1 MYNIRRNCFE
11 TNSSSESDYFDFE
24 DEEEYSIKIKQT
36 IRTSII
42 WLDDVS
48 DERMDEIRD
57 AIYNGE
63 IDDELFEQLAE
74 LYEDESDADD
84 PSLEYCEDN
93 YIDVSFQVRVTY
105 NLTGGYAGDRENP
118 PEAPDVV
125 NIKYNEAPESIKGVK
140 YFNSIKE
147 NIMDIFKNKGW
158 IEIIGIEDIG
168 ADPIDKDEIDRMI

>member
-24 DEEEYSIKIKQT
+24 DEEYSVKIKQN
-36 IRTSII
+36 IRISIL

-48 DERMDEIRD
+48 EERMDEIRD

-63 IDDELFEQLAE
+63 IDDELFEQLAG

-84 PSLEYCEDN
+84 PCLEYCEND

-105 NLTGGYAGDRENP
+105 NLAGGYAGDCCRF
-118 PEAPDVV
+118 VL
-125 NIKYNEAPESIKGVK
+125 
-140 YFNSIKE
+140 
-147 NIMDIFKNKGW
+147 
-158 IEIIGIEDIG
+158 
-168 ADPIDKDEIDRMI
+168 